1 MKELKVLI
9 AAITLGIFTTSATC
23 FAQTAELTVVV
34 KGIKEAKGNI
44 MIAAGDRTNPQE
56 MISDMIKVVNADDIM
71 CVLKDIPVGK
81 TNLYVFQDINGNFQ
95 LDTDEKRIP
104 IEPSYTKEKITIKE
118 GENRVEVK
126 LLNVKEMMG
135 GN

>member
-1 MKELKVLI
+1 MKSLKILFT
-9 AAITLGIFTTSATC
+9 AIVLGIFTTSMTSV
-23 FAQTAELTVVV
+23 AQTAELTVVIKGV
-34 KGIKEAKGNI
+34 KEVKGNI
-44 MIAAGDRTNPQE
+44 MIAAGDRANPQE
-56 MISDMIKVVNADDIM
+56 MISDMIKIVNTDDII

-81 TNLYVFQDINGNFQ
+81 TNLYVFQDINENFQ

-104 IEPSYTKEKITIKE
+104 IEPCYTKEKITIKE

-126 LLNVKEMMG
+126 LLNIKEMMG